1 MAVPVM
7 KRQSSSNQTCYP
19 LTPDR
24 WQDFE
29 RLFGPR
35 GAYSGC
41 WCMWWRLARSEFEQQ
56 QGDGNRKAIR
66 KLTRKDPA
74 PGLLLYEGD
83 EPIGWV
89 SVSPRE
95 QYSSLERSR
104 VLKRI
109 DDKAVWSIVCFFVAK
124 SHRHEGVIREVVDA
138 AIEHVKKEGGKIIEA
153 YPTRPRGKELPPVSS
168 FMGLPAVFE
177 KAGFVECKQPSEAK
191 VIMRYYL

>member
-24 WQDFE
+24 WRDFE

-66 KLTRKDPA
+66 KLTRKGPA

-124 SHRHEGVIREVVDA
+124 SHRHEGVIRELTDA